1 MLGTPGH
8 TVPFPPANAGR
19 LFGAPRSLEFPMH
32 DIVAE
37 VTARIARR
45 SRDRR
50 AVYRAAEAG
59 ASVLF

>member
-1 MLGTPGH
+1 
-8 TVPFPPANAGR
+8 
-19 LFGAPRSLEFPMH
+19 MH